1 MKTCLTNL
9 TFIDKFIIIVIVFV
23 SIIFI
28 IGYLK
33 EKNKSNITSPVE
45 DNKIDPIMND
55 NYNIIT
61 EIKHL
66 DSIKNEKIDE
76 IKNLDNDS
84 TIKLFYKLIGK

>member
-9 TFIDKFIIIVIVFV
+9 TFIDKFIIIVIIFV

-33 EKNKSNITSPVE
+33 EKNKSNISSPVE
-45 DNKIDPIMND
+45 DTKIDSIMND
-55 NYNIIT
+55 NYNIII

-66 DSIKNEKIDE
+66 DSIKNEKINE
-76 IKNLDNDS
+76 IKNLDNGN
-84 TIKLFYKLIGK
+84 TLKLFYKLISK